1 MEITTQ
7 TKRNLLWIGLQTILA
22 SVVGTLAVR
31 AVALAVLGIPP
42 EFPPLA
48 GPGPTIFLTVV
59 GVGAGVGVFAEV
71 RRSAAQ
77 PIRLFR
83 IIAAGTLLVSFLPDL
98 WMFTESASGAFPGA
112 TVLAVGTLM
121 TQHIVAA
128 AVVVWMLTMRGRGGA
143 LYSSDDDEAGCG
155 RALLALRGRQST
167 RSYFAGSRAEAHG
180 GDGAAER
187 ETGRLVQH
195 RSRVGV
201 DREPRTAMAG
211 WHDNAP
217 HPR

>member
-1 MEITTQ
+1 METTTQ
-7 TKRNLLWIGLQTILA
+7 TKRRLLWVGLQTILA

-59 GVGAGVGVFAEV
+59 GAGAGVGVFAEV

-98 WMFTESASGAFPGA
+98 WMFTEAASGAFPGA

-121 TQHIVAA
+121 AQHVVAA
-128 AVVVWMLTMRGRGGA
+128 AIAVWMLTMRGSRRGA
-143 LYSSDDDEAGCG
+143 
-155 RALLALRGRQST
+155 
-167 RSYFAGSRAEAHG
+167 
-180 GDGAAER
+180 
-187 ETGRLVQH
+187 V
-195 RSRVGV
+195 
-201 DREPRTAMAG
+201 
-211 WHDNAP
+211 
-217 HPR
+217 